1 MKLLVQMGAASSR
14 SGGIW
19 IIWGSKR
26 RRPADKAKQLPVT
39 ARTQSLHNAV
49 FRERH
54 IPAAACSIQAADVE
68 MPIPLVV
75 VAAVA
80 RSSMSLNFW
89 GRRGETQQKQAHRV
103 PKHCLV
109 IFLVRLHVHGI
120 THTGSGL
127 YIQAAEV
134 KTSRGFSF
142 LLIDFRAFFF
152 WFFFRLVLFC
162 SFFFHAWLTCA
173 SVSALLSFW
182 YSS

>member
-1 MKLLVQMGAASSR
+1 M
-14 SGGIW
+14 
-19 IIWGSKR
+19 
-26 RRPADKAKQLPVT
+26 T
-39 ARTQSLHNAV
+39 ARTQSLYNAV

-75 VAAVA
+75 VAAAA

-142 LLIDFRAFFF
+142 LLIDFRVFFF
-152 WFFFRLVLFC
+152 LFFFFVLFFFSCLVDMRVSQCIAVFLVFIVGISRLVYRC
-162 SFFFHAWLTCA
+162 D
-173 SVSALLSFW
+173 VS
-182 YSS
+182 